1 MIDDIDIEILNIIQ
15 NNGRIPNA
23 ELARRLNMA
32 PSGVLERVK
41 KLEKEG
47 VIVGYEVR
55 LNPKAIGLALTVF
68 MHIKTSDAVGRPA
81 IGREIAEIS
90 GIQEVH
96 WIAGEYNYLIKARV
110 NSTDGLTDLMKSI
123 GAIAGVH
130 DSRTTLVLDTLKE
143 CQTLSTDYTETKQTA
158 RKPRKDQ

>member
-1 MIDDIDIEILNIIQ
+1 LT
-15 NNGRIPNA
+15 A
-23 ELARRLNMA
+23 AKT
-32 PSGVLERVK
+32 SGVLERVK

-55 LNPKAIGLALTVF
+55 LDPKAVGLALTVF

-81 IGREIAEIS
+81 IGQEIAEIN

-110 NSTDGLTDLMKSI
+110 NSTDGLTDLMKAI
-123 GAIAGVH
+123 GRFRPRQPHDLGPDAPGSTRPQHRLYGNQTDSQKIA
-130 DSRTTLVLDTLKE
+130 
-143 CQTLSTDYTETKQTA
+143 
-158 RKPRKDQ
+158 KDQ

>member
-1 MIDDIDIEILNIIQ
+1 MIDEIDIDILNIIQ
-15 NNGRIPNA
+15 NNGRIANA
-23 ELARRLNMA
+23 ELARKLGMA

-68 MHIKTSDAVGRPA
+68 MHLKTADAVGCTT
-81 IGREIAEIS
+81 IGQEIAAMS

-96 WIAGEYNYLIKARV
+96 WIAGEYNYLVKARV
-110 NSTDGLTDLMKSI
+110 HSTDGLTDLMKTI
-123 GAIAGVH
+123 GAIAGVQ

-143 CQTLSTDYTETKQTA
+143 IQTLNTEFTETKQTA
-158 RKPRKDQ
+158 KKQKKDL

>member
-1 MIDDIDIEILNIIQ
+1 MIDEIDIEILNIIQ

-23 ELARRLNMA
+23 ELARKLNMA

-41 KLEKEG
+41 KLEKEE
-47 VIVGYEVR
+47 VILGYEVR

-68 MHIKTSDAVGRPA
+68 MHIKTSDAVGLPT
-81 IGREIAEIS
+81 IGQDIAQIS

-110 NSTDGLTDLMKSI
+110 NTTDGLTDLMKAIGSI
-123 GAIAGVH
+123 TGVQ

-143 CQTLSTDYTETKQTA
+143 CQTLNTEYTETKQTSK
-158 RKPRKDQ
+158 KPKKDL

>member
-1 MIDDIDIEILNIIQ
+1 MIDEIDIDILNIIQ
-15 NNGRIPNA
+15 NNGRIANA
-23 ELARRLNMA
+23 ELARKLGMA

-68 MHIKTSDAVGRPA
+68 MHLKTADAVGCTT
-81 IGREIAEIS
+81 IGQEIAAMR

-96 WIAGEYNYLIKARV
+96 WIAGEYNYLVKARV
-110 NSTDGLTDLMKSI
+110 HSTDGLTDLMKTI
-123 GAIAGVH
+123 GAIDGVQ

-143 CQTLSTDYTETKQTA
+143 IQTLNTEFTETKQTA
-158 RKPRKDQ
+158 KKQKKDL